1 MHTLFYASNNRFFW
15 YFVESISYRF
25 VSIELLVVHKFVQ
38 SFSTK
43 YTLDLAE
50 YRFNRIEFRWISDVV
65 DWDNI
70 QCGVEWLHLFWL
82 MHFELVLEYGK
93 WLFVISFTQ

>member
-1 MHTLFYASNNRFFW
+1 MHTLFYTSNNRFFC

-25 VSIELLVVHKFVQ
+25 VSIELLVVHEFVQ

-50 YRFNRIEFRWISDVV
+50 YRFNRIEFR
-65 DWDNI
+65 
-70 QCGVEWLHLFWL
+70 
-82 MHFELVLEYGK
+82 
-93 WLFVISFTQ
+93 